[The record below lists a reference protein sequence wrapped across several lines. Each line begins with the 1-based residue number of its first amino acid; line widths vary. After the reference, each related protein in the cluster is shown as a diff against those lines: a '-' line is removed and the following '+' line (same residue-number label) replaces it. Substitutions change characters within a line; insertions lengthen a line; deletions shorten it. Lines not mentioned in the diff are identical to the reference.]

1 MHPIYT
7 AEDWKRI
14 SPVFASRRLA
24 VSTVEIATAI
34 LVDGQR
40 PQDVANDRGMSKQ
53 TVHAA
58 VKRVRAILDEHGA
71 SELVPVMVWL
81 PPELAAQ
88 VMEMAKPYMDT
99 KPAPKKAGKDA

>member
-14 SPVFASRRLA
+14 SPVFASRR
-24 VSTVEIATAI
+24 

-71 SELVPVMVWL
+71 SELVPVIVWL